1 MMVRVSRAHAMVVGR
16 DHVAP
21 DDVQAIAVAVLAHR
35 ILDATNDDLP
45 TARTWI
51 AEFVRQVPVPPPASS

>member
-1 MMVRVSRAHAMVVGR
+1 VRVARGHALVSGR

-21 DDVQAIAVAVLAHR
+21 DDVQVVAVAVLAHR

-51 AEFVRQVPVPPPASS
+51 AEFVQQVPVPPPSVA